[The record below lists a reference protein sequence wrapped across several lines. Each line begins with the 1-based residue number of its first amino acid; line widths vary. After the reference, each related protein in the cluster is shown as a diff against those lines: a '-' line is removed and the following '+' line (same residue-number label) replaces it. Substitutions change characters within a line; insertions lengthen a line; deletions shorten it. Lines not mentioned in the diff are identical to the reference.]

1 MADLTLDDVRSDIAE
16 QLYLTPEEVS
26 GCEDLFA
33 AGLDSVRL
41 LGLVERWR
49 DRGAEITFAD
59 LAERP
64 TLAAWWTVLRRVH
77 V

>member
-1 MADLTLDDVRSDIAE
+1 MTLDEVCSDVAE
-16 QLYLTPEEVS
+16 QLYLTPAEVS
-26 GCEDLFA
+26 DSEDLFA
-33 AGLDSVRL
+33 DGLDSVRL

-64 TLAAWWTVLRRVH
+64 TLAAWWTLLRRAH

>member
-1 MADLTLDDVRSDIAE
+1 MTVDEVRSDIAE

-26 GCEDLFA
+26 ASEDLFA
-33 AGLDSVRL
+33 DGLDSVRL

-64 TLAAWWTVLRRVH
+64 TLAAWWTLLRRAH